1 MYQVA
6 ERIRNLERRFD
17 VRQGLTREMDTLP
30 KKFFAKPLTKGKYEG
45 AGLDREKFEGMKNE
59 YYDQRGWDKATGIPN
74 RVKLVELGLED
85 VAAEVLDQRPDP

>member
-6 ERIRNLERRFD
+6 ERIRNLERMFD
-17 VRQGLTREMDTLP
+17 VRQGLTI
-30 KKFFAKPLTKGKYEG
+30 
-45 AGLDREKFEGMKNE
+45 
-59 YYDQRGWDKATGIPN
+59 GIPN

>member
-1 MYQVA
+1 MA
-6 ERIRNLERRFD
+6 
-17 VRQGLTREMDTLP
+17 
-30 KKFFAKPLTKGKYEG
+30 EG

-85 VAAEVLDQRPDP
+85 VATEVLDQRPDP